1 MTFEIVRPE
10 PRWLEA
16 YLETCRLT
24 RGHLHDDYLV
34 HDPAEF
40 PRWKDRIFTDYR
52 NQEAGIG
59 LRPGIVPSVTFWL
72 IGPGDEKKDECLG
85 VLNIRRVLNE
95 KLRRYGGNVGIAVRP
110 DRRGRGIATELLRRL
125 PGLFERLKIQDDI
138 LLTCFENNIPSR
150 RMLERIEGAR
160 LEREI
165 VVIEGKPVPILRFVI
180 HHSGSSERKES

>member
-24 RGHLHDDYLV
+24 RGHLHDGYLV
-34 HDPAEF
+34 HDPDEF

-59 LRPGIVPSVTFWL
+59 LRPGIVPSITFWL
-72 IGPGDEKKDECLG
+72 IEPGDGKKDECLG

-110 DRRGRGIATELLRRL
+110 DRRRRGIATKTFLRL
-125 PGLFERLKIQDDI
+125 PGLFRACGIRDGI
-138 LLTCFENNIPSR
+138 FLTCYAENIPSVR
-150 RMLERIEGAR
+150 AIQKIPGILIEKD
-160 LEREI
+160 
-165 VVIEGKPVPILRFVI
+165 VVVLDGKPTAILRARWPVPR
-180 HHSGSSERKES
+180 EE